1 MHAALRNT
9 ALIAPLAL
17 VFAACVGTR
26 QPVHTPGVAHADFA
40 IAIER
45 GRNIVRPLTRRGS
58 GVAVAV
64 GVGGQLVWSEG
75 FGRVSMSD
83 GVPVRPDMP
92 FRIYSLM
99 KQVTA
104 VAALQAA
111 RRGEVDLRAP
121 IRRVIPALPDA
132 YERVTL
138 GQLLTHTAGVR
149 HYRDSAEARMK
160 MPCAT
165 AADALPRFIG
175 DPLVG
180 EPGAA
185 QRYSTWGFVV
195 ASAVLE
201 QAAGMPFDSLMTARI
216 AAPAGMRS
224 FRLEG
229 KGAPA
234 PLGYFDVDAD
244 GVTRATSPLDNSCK
258 MGGGGFVASAE
269 DIVRFHNAV
278 LRGELVPLGAARQL
292 LGNRSVLE
300 AGGSGPGGE
309 AVSVVDL
316 DTRISVVV
324 LSNTS
329 GLDQRIALQRARE
342 ILASVFSGVA
352 RSESP

>member
-1 MHAALRNT
+1 MHASLRT
-9 ALIAPLAL
+9 TTILIVAFAPLL
-17 VFAACVGTR
+17 TACLGTR
-26 QPVHTPGVAHADFA
+26 QRVQTPGVTHADFA
-40 IAIER
+40 LAIER

-58 GVAVAV
+58 GVAVAI

-83 GVPVRPDMP
+83 GAPVRPDMP
-92 FRIYSLM
+92 FRVYSLM

-104 VAALQAA
+104 VATLQAA
-111 RRGEVDLRAP
+111 QRGEVDLRAP
-121 IRRVIPALPDA
+121 IRRVIPGLPDA

-138 GQLLTHTAGVR
+138 GQLLAHTGGVR
-149 HYRDSAEARMK
+149 HYRDSAEAHMTA
-160 MPCAT
+160 PCAT
-165 AADALPRFIG
+165 ASDALPRFIG

-180 EPGAA
+180 EPGVA

-201 QAAGMPFDSLMTARI
+201 QAAGMPFDSLIMARI
-216 AAPAGMRS
+216 AGPAGMRS
-224 FRLEG
+224 IRLEG
-229 KGAPA
+229 KGAPT
-234 PLGYFDVDAD
+234 PLGYFDVDAA
-244 GVTRATSPLDNSCK
+244 GVTRATPQLENSCK

-278 LRGELVPLGAARQL
+278 LRGELVPLRAARQL

-316 DTRISVVV
+316 DTRVSVVV
-324 LSNTS
+324 LSNTG
-329 GLDQRIALQRARE
+329 GLEQRIALQRARE
-342 ILASVFSGVA
+342 ILEAVFS
-352 RSESP
+352 PQ